1 MGKNSKAR
9 ATKAYEKK
17 QSNKLF
23 WLIAIPLT
31 ALVIK
36 LIVMANTQGGGWL
49 GADGENYLTGVDG
62 LLKDGFFSKEGKLLY
77 WPAGYPIFVW
87 PLAAISIS
95 KFVYFLGLIQSTLF
109 AYATFLFTRELKK
122 TNISFLAVTISLLIT
137 FNPTLSLSTLA
148 VGYEAPV
155 AALLMISMAY
165 LIRDL
170 SAQSDK
176 ISLKNII
183 IIALSLSV
191 SSFLQPRI
199 LLFGVAF
206 IFFWCLKKTGSK
218 ARVQLLG
225 LTLVLVMLFPSVLI
239 LRNIVANDKATIST
253 NLGVTMRIGAG
264 DDATGGYG
272 VPKTPIPCPP
282 KSKGQEVTDNQ
293 IVGCV
298 LKWYLSNPG
307 KAAEL
312 MVNKTVYYWSPWF
325 GPSANGTM
333 ARNPWL
339 KVSPL
344 VGMAKSESGN
354 DLIYGGLGRFISW
367 VWLLG
372 GLLLVGAGLIWL
384 WRLGGIERNMA
395 WLAGIPVILGWLTSL
410 GTIGDHR
417 FRIPQMGLSLFLQ
430 VVGVYGLRRRL
441 KPPA

>member
-49 GADGENYLTGVDG
+49 GADGENYLAAADG
-62 LLKDGFFSKEGKLLY
+62 LLKDGFFSKEGKLIY

-122 TNISFLAVTISLLIT
+122 TNISFLAVAISFLIS

-170 SAQSDK
+170 SAQSDI
-176 ISLKNII
+176 ISLKNTI

-344 VGMAKSESGN
+344 VGIAKSESGN

-367 VWLLG
+367 IWLLG
-372 GLLLVGAGLIWL
+372 ELLLVGAGLIWL

-430 VVGVYGLRRRL
+430 VVGVYGLKRRL

>member
-122 TNISFLAVTISLLIT
+122 TNISFLAVTISFLIT
-137 FNPTLSLSTLA
+137 FNPTLSLSTLV

-307 KAAEL
+307 KAAQL
-312 MVNKTVYYWSPWF
+312 MINKTVYYWSPWF

>member
-122 TNISFLAVTISLLIT
+122 TNISFLAVAISFLIS

-307 KAAEL
+307 KAAQL
-312 MVNKTVYYWSPWF
+312 MINKTVYYWSPWF

-384 WRLGGIERNMA
+384 WRLGGIERSMA

-430 VVGVYGLRRRL
+430 VVGVYGLKRRFKL
-441 KPPA
+441 PA

>member
-122 TNISFLAVTISLLIT
+122 TNISFLAVAISFLIS

-199 LLFGVAF
+199 LLFGFAF
-206 IFFWCLKKTGSK
+206 IFFWCLKKSGSK
-218 ARVQLLG
+218 TRVQLLG

-307 KAAEL
+307 KAAQL
-312 MVNKTVYYWSPWF
+312 MINKTVYYWSPWF

-384 WRLGGIERNMA
+384 WRLGGIERSMA

>member
-9 ATKAYEKK
+9 ATNTYEKK
-17 QSNKLF
+17 QSIKLF
-23 WLIAIPLT
+23 WLIAIPLA

-36 LIVMANTQGGGWL
+36 LIVMANTPGGGWL
-49 GADGENYLTGVDG
+49 GADGENYLTGVVG

-122 TNISFLAVTISLLIT
+122 TNISFLAVTTSFLIT

-206 IFFWCLKKTGSK
+206 IFFWWLKKSGSK

-307 KAAEL
+307 KSAQL
-312 MVNKTVYYWSPWF
+312 MINKTVYYWSPWF

-344 VGMAKSESGN
+344 VGMAKSKSGN

-372 GLLLVGAGLIWL
+372 GLLLVGTGLIWL

-430 VVGVYGLRRRL
+430 VVGVYGLRGRL
-441 KPPA
+441 KPLA

>member
-122 TNISFLAVTISLLIT
+122 TNISFLAVAISFLIS

-307 KAAEL
+307 KAAQL
-312 MVNKTVYYWSPWF
+312 MINKTVYYWSPWF

-430 VVGVYGLRRRL
+430 VVGVYGLKRRFKL
-441 KPPA
+441 PA

>member
-1 MGKNSKAR
+1 MGKHSKAR

-122 TNISFLAVTISLLIT
+122 TNISFLAVTISFLIS

-206 IFFWCLKKTGSK
+206 IFFWCLKKSGSK

-239 LRNIVANDKATIST
+239 LRNIVANDKAAIST

-307 KAAEL
+307 KAAQL
-312 MVNKTVYYWSPWF
+312 MINKTVYYWSPWF

-384 WRLGGIERNMA
+384 WRLGGIERSMA

-430 VVGVYGLRRRL
+430 VVGVYGLKRRFKL
-441 KPPA
+441 PA

>member
-1 MGKNSKAR
+1 MGKNSKSR

-87 PLAAISIS
+87 PLAAFSIS

-122 TNISFLAVTISLLIT
+122 TNISFLAVAISFLIS

-384 WRLGGIERNMA
+384 WRLGGIERSMA

>member
-122 TNISFLAVTISLLIT
+122 TNISFLAVAISFLIS

-307 KAAEL
+307 KAAQL
-312 MVNKTVYYWSPWF
+312 MINKTVYYWSPWF

>member
-122 TNISFLAVTISLLIT
+122 TNISFLAVAISFLIS

-307 KAAEL
+307 KSAQL
-312 MVNKTVYYWSPWF
+312 MINKTVYYWSPWF
-325 GPSANGTM
+325 GPAANGTM

-384 WRLGGIERNMA
+384 WRLGGIERSMA

>member
-9 ATKAYEKK
+9 ATNAYEKK

-23 WLIAIPLT
+23 WLIAIPLA

-36 LIVMANTQGGGWL
+36 LIVMANTPGGGWL

-95 KFVYFLGLIQSTLF
+95 KFVYFLGLIQSTFF

-170 SAQSDK
+170 SVQSDK

-206 IFFWCLKKTGSK
+206 IFFWCLKKSGSK

-307 KAAEL
+307 KSAQL
-312 MVNKTVYYWSPWF
+312 MINKTVYYWSPWF
-325 GPSANGTM
+325 GPAANGTM

-344 VGMAKSESGN
+344 VWMAKSKSGN

-430 VVGVYGLRRRL
+430 GVGVYGLRRRL

>member
-17 QSNKLF
+17 QSNKFF
-23 WLIAIPLT
+23 WLIAIPLS

-122 TNISFLAVTISLLIT
+122 TNISFLAVAISFLIS

-170 SAQSDK
+170 SAQSEK

-183 IIALSLSV
+183 IVALSLSV

-307 KAAEL
+307 KAAQL
-312 MVNKTVYYWSPWF
+312 MINKTVYYWSPWF

-384 WRLGGIERNMA
+384 WRLGGIERSMA

>member
-1 MGKNSKAR
+1 MGKNSKSR

-122 TNISFLAVTISLLIT
+122 TNISFLAVAISFLIS

-312 MVNKTVYYWSPWF
+312 MINKTVYYWSPWF

>member
-307 KAAEL
+307 KAAQL
-312 MVNKTVYYWSPWF
+312 MINKTVYYWSPWF
-325 GPSANGTM
+325 GPAANGTM

-384 WRLGGIERNMA
+384 WRLGGIERSMA

>member
-122 TNISFLAVTISLLIT
+122 TNISFLAVAISFLIS

-312 MVNKTVYYWSPWF
+312 MINKTVYYWSPWF

-384 WRLGGIERNMA
+384 WRLGGIERSMA

>member
-1 MGKNSKAR
+1 MGKNSKSR

-122 TNISFLAVTISLLIT
+122 TNISFLAVAISFLIS

-239 LRNIVANDKATIST
+239 LRNIVANDKATIYT

>member
-1 MGKNSKAR
+1 MGKNSKSR

-23 WLIAIPLT
+23 WLIAIPLS

-49 GADGENYLTGVDG
+49 GADGENYLAAADG
-62 LLKDGFFSKEGKLLY
+62 LLKDGFFSKEGKLIY

-95 KFVYFLGLIQSTLF
+95 KFVYFLGLIQSALF

-122 TNISFLAVTISLLIT
+122 TNISFLAVTISFLIS

-170 SAQSDK
+170 SAQSEK

-239 LRNIVANDKATIST
+239 LRNIVANDKAAIST
-253 NLGVTMRIGAG
+253 NLGATMQIGAG
-264 DDATGGYG
+264 DNATGGYG
-272 VPKTPIPCPP
+272 PP
-282 KSKGQEVTDNQ
+282 DGTITCLPNAKGQEVTDNQ

-307 KAAEL
+307 KAAQL
-312 MVNKTVYYWSPWF
+312 MINKTVYYWSPWF
-325 GPSANGTM
+325 GPAANGTM

-384 WRLGGIERNMA
+384 WRLGGIERSMA

>member
-9 ATKAYEKK
+9 ATNAYEKK

-23 WLIAIPLT
+23 WLIAIPLA

-36 LIVMANTQGGGWL
+36 LIVMANTPGGGWL

-77 WPAGYPIFVW
+77 WPAGYPIFIW

-95 KFVYFLGLIQSTLF
+95 KFVYFLGLIQSTFF

-170 SAQSDK
+170 SVQSDK

-206 IFFWCLKKTGSK
+206 IFFWCLKKSGSK

-307 KAAEL
+307 KSAQL
-312 MVNKTVYYWSPWF
+312 MINKTVYYWSPWF
-325 GPSANGTM
+325 GPAANGTM

-344 VGMAKSESGN
+344 VWMAKSKSGN

-430 VVGVYGLRRRL
+430 GVGVYGLRRRL

>member
-1 MGKNSKAR
+1 MGKNSKTR
-9 ATKAYEKK
+9 AVKAHEKK

-23 WLIAIPLT
+23 WLIAIPVA

-36 LIVMANTQGGGWL
+36 FIVMANTQAGGWL

-62 LLKDGFFSKEGKLLY
+62 LLKDGFFSKEGKLIY

-95 KFVYFLGLIQSTLF
+95 KFVYFIGLIQSTLF
-109 AYATFLFTRELKK
+109 AYATFLFTRELTRTK
-122 TNISFLAVTISLLIT
+122 ISYLAVATSLLIS

-155 AALLMISMAY
+155 AALLMIAVAF
-165 LIRDL
+165 LIKDL
-170 SAQSDK
+170 QAQSDK
-176 ISLKNII
+176 FVLRNIFVV
-183 IIALSLSV
+183 ALSLSI

-199 LLFGVAF
+199 LLFAVAF
-206 IFFWCLKKTGSK
+206 ILFWYLKKSGRKTRG
-218 ARVQLLG
+218 QLLS
-225 LTLVLVMLFPSVLI
+225 LILALVMLFPSVLI
-239 LRNIVANDKATIST
+239 FRNFVANDRATIST

-282 KSKGQEVTDNQ
+282 KVQGQEVTDNQ
-293 IVGCV
+293 IVVCV
-298 LKWYLSNPG
+298 LKWYVGHPG
-307 KAAEL
+307 KATQL
-312 MVNKTVYYWSPWF
+312 MVNKTFYYWSPWF
-325 GPSANGTM
+325 GPAANGTM

-354 DLIYGGLGRFISW
+354 DLIYGGVGKFVSW
-367 VWLLG
+367 VWLIG
-372 GLLLVGAGLIWL
+372 GLLLLASGLIWL
-384 WRLGGIERNMA
+384 WRIGGGERSIA

-430 VVGVYGLRRRL
+430 VAGIYGLGRRFKR
-441 KPPA
+441 PV

>member
-23 WLIAIPLT
+23 WLIAIPLS

-122 TNISFLAVTISLLIT
+122 TNISFLAVTISFLIS

-307 KAAEL
+307 KAAQL
-312 MVNKTVYYWSPWF
+312 MINKTVYYWSPWF

-384 WRLGGIERNMA
+384 WRLGGIERSMA

>member
-23 WLIAIPLT
+23 WLIAIPLA

-122 TNISFLAVTISLLIT
+122 TNISFLAVAISFLIS

-239 LRNIVANDKATIST
+239 LRNIVANDKAAIST

-307 KAAEL
+307 KAAQL
-312 MVNKTVYYWSPWF
+312 MINKTVYYWSPWF
-325 GPSANGTM
+325 GPAANGTM

-344 VGMAKSESGN
+344 VGIAKSESGN

-384 WRLGGIERNMA
+384 WRLGGIERSMA

>member
-239 LRNIVANDKATIST
+239 LRNIVANDKAAIST

-307 KAAEL
+307 KAAQL
-312 MVNKTVYYWSPWF
+312 MINKTVYYWSPWF

-384 WRLGGIERNMA
+384 WRLGGIERSMA

>member
-9 ATKAYEKK
+9 ATNAYEKK

-23 WLIAIPLT
+23 WLIAIPLA

-36 LIVMANTQGGGWL
+36 LIVMANTPGGGWL

-95 KFVYFLGLIQSTLF
+95 KFVYFLGLIQSTFF

-170 SAQSDK
+170 SVQSDK

-206 IFFWCLKKTGSK
+206 IFFWCLKKSGSK

-307 KAAEL
+307 KSAQL
-312 MVNKTVYYWSPWF
+312 MINKTVYYWSPWF
-325 GPSANGTM
+325 GPAANGTM

-344 VGMAKSESGN
+344 VWMAKSKSGN

-372 GLLLVGAGLIWL
+372 GLLLVGTGLIWL

-430 VVGVYGLRRRL
+430 GVGVYGLRRRL

>member
-191 SSFLQPRI
+191 SSFLQP
-199 LLFGVAF
+199 
-206 IFFWCLKKTGSK
+206 
-218 ARVQLLG
+218 
-225 LTLVLVMLFPSVLI
+225 
-239 LRNIVANDKATIST
+239 TI
-253 NLGVTMRIGAG
+253 
-264 DDATGGYG
+264 
-272 VPKTPIPCPP
+272 
-282 KSKGQEVTDNQ
+282 
-293 IVGCV
+293 
-298 LKWYLSNPG
+298 
-307 KAAEL
+307 
-312 MVNKTVYYWSPWF
+312 
-325 GPSANGTM
+325 
-333 ARNPWL
+333 
-339 KVSPL
+339 
-344 VGMAKSESGN
+344 
-354 DLIYGGLGRFISW
+354 
-367 VWLLG
+367 
-372 GLLLVGAGLIWL
+372 
-384 WRLGGIERNMA
+384 
-395 WLAGIPVILGWLTSL
+395 
-410 GTIGDHR
+410 
-417 FRIPQMGLSLFLQ
+417 
-430 VVGVYGLRRRL
+430 
-441 KPPA
+441 

>member
-9 ATKAYEKK
+9 TTKAYEKK
-17 QSNKLF
+17 QSIKLF

-36 LIVMANTQGGGWL
+36 LIVMANTPGGGWL

-122 TNISFLAVTISLLIT
+122 TNISFLAVATSFLIT

-176 ISLKNII
+176 ISIKNII
-183 IIALSLSV
+183 IIAFSLSV
-191 SSFLQPRI
+191 SSFFQPRI
-199 LLFGVAF
+199 LLFGVVF
-206 IFFWCLKKTGSK
+206 IFFWCLKKSGSK

-225 LTLVLVMLFPSVLI
+225 LTLVLVMVFPSVLI

-307 KAAEL
+307 KSAQL
-312 MVNKTVYYWSPWF
+312 MINKTVYYWSPWF
-325 GPSANGTM
+325 GPAANGTM

-344 VGMAKSESGN
+344 VWIAKSESGN

-372 GLLLVGAGLIWL
+372 GLLLVSAGLIWL

>member
-122 TNISFLAVTISLLIT
+122 TNISFLAVAISFLIS

-176 ISLKNII
+176 ISLKNIV

-199 LLFGVAF
+199 LLFGFAF
-206 IFFWCLKKTGSK
+206 IFFWCLKKSGSK
-218 ARVQLLG
+218 TRFQLLG

-307 KAAEL
+307 KAAQL
-312 MVNKTVYYWSPWF
+312 MINKTVYYWSPWF

-384 WRLGGIERNMA
+384 WRLGGIERSMA

>member
-1 MGKNSKAR
+1 MGKNSKSR

-307 KAAEL
+307 KAAQL
-312 MVNKTVYYWSPWF
+312 MINKTVYYWSPWF

-384 WRLGGIERNMA
+384 WRLGGIERSMA

>member
-9 ATKAYEKK
+9 ATKAHEKK

-49 GADGENYLTGVDG
+49 GADGENYLAAADG
-62 LLKDGFFSKEGKLLY
+62 LLKDGFFSKEGKLIY

-95 KFVYFLGLIQSTLF
+95 KFVYFLGLIQSALF

-122 TNISFLAVTISLLIT
+122 TNISFLAVTISFLIS

-170 SAQSDK
+170 SAQSEK

-239 LRNIVANDKATIST
+239 LRNIVANDKAAIST
-253 NLGVTMRIGAG
+253 NLGVTMQIGAG
-264 DDATGGYG
+264 DNATGGYG
-272 VPKTPIPCPP
+272 PP
-282 KSKGQEVTDNQ
+282 DGTITCLPNAKGQEVTDNQ

-307 KAAEL
+307 KAAQL
-312 MVNKTVYYWSPWF
+312 MINKTVYYWSPWF
-325 GPSANGTM
+325 GPLANGTM

-354 DLIYGGLGRFISW
+354 GLIYGGLGRFISW

-372 GLLLVGAGLIWL
+372 GLLLVGTGLIWL

>member
-122 TNISFLAVTISLLIT
+122 TNISFLAVTISFLIT
-137 FNPTLSLSTLA
+137 FNPTLSLSTLV

-176 ISLKNII
+176 MSLKNII

-239 LRNIVANDKATIST
+239 LRNIVANDKAAIST

-307 KAAEL
+307 KAAQL
-312 MVNKTVYYWSPWF
+312 MINKTVYYWSPWF
-325 GPSANGTM
+325 GPAANGTM

-384 WRLGGIERNMA
+384 WRLGGIERSMA

>member
-1 MGKNSKAR
+1 MGKNSKSR

-122 TNISFLAVTISLLIT
+122 TNISFLAVAISFLIS

>member
-23 WLIAIPLT
+23 WLIAIPLS

-122 TNISFLAVTISLLIT
+122 TNISFLVVAISFLIS

-307 KAAEL
+307 KAAQL
-312 MVNKTVYYWSPWF
+312 MINKTVYYWSPWF

-344 VGMAKSESGN
+344 VGIAKSESGN

-367 VWLLG
+367 IWLLG

-384 WRLGGIERNMA
+384 WRLGGIERSMA

>member
-1 MGKNSKAR
+1 MGKNSKSR

-23 WLIAIPLT
+23 WLIAIPLS

-170 SAQSDK
+170 SAQSEK

-307 KAAEL
+307 KAAQL
-312 MVNKTVYYWSPWF
+312 MINKTVYYWSPWF

-384 WRLGGIERNMA
+384 WRLGGIERSMA

>member
-122 TNISFLAVTISLLIT
+122 TNISFLAVAISFLIS

-183 IIALSLSV
+183 IIALSFSV

-282 KSKGQEVTDNQ
+282 KSEGQEVTDNQ

-307 KAAEL
+307 KAAQL
-312 MVNKTVYYWSPWF
+312 MINKTVYYWSPWF

-367 VWLLG
+367 VWLMG

-384 WRLGGIERNMA
+384 WRLGGIERSMA

>member
-307 KAAEL
+307 KAAQL
-312 MVNKTVYYWSPWF
+312 MINKTVYYWSPWF

-384 WRLGGIERNMA
+384 WRLGGIERSMA

>member
-23 WLIAIPLT
+23 WLIAIPLS

-176 ISLKNII
+176 IFIKNII
-183 IIALSLSV
+183 IIAFSLSV

-199 LLFGVAF
+199 LLFGFAF

-307 KAAEL
+307 KSAQL
-312 MVNKTVYYWSPWF
+312 MINKTVYYWSPWF

-384 WRLGGIERNMA
+384 WRLGGIERSMA

>member
-9 ATKAYEKK
+9 AARAPEKK
-17 QSNKLF
+17 QKNKLF
-23 WLIAIPLT
+23 WLIAIPMT
-31 ALVIK
+31 ALIIK
-36 LIVMANTQGGGWL
+36 FIVMANTQAGGWL

-62 LLKDGFFSKEGKLLY
+62 LLKDGFFSKEGKLIY

-109 AYATFLFTRELKK
+109 AYATFLFSRELRR
-122 TNISFLAVTISLLIT
+122 TRISHLAITASLLIS

-155 AALLMISMAY
+155 AALLMIAVAF
-165 LIRDL
+165 LIQDL
-170 SAQSDK
+170 HVQSDK
-176 ISLKNII
+176 FVLRNIFI
-183 IIALSLSV
+183 VALFLSI

-199 LLFGVAF
+199 LLFAITF
-206 IFFWCLKKTGSK
+206 ILFWCLKKSGRKTRG
-218 ARVQLLG
+218 QLLG
-225 LTLVLVMLFPSVLI
+225 LTLALVMLFPSVLI
-239 LRNIVANDKATIST
+239 FRNIVANDKATIST

-272 VPKTPIPCPP
+272 VPNTPIPCAP
-282 KSKGQEVTDNQ
+282 KVKGQEVTDNQ
-293 IVGCV
+293 IVVCV
-298 LKWYLSNPG
+298 LKWYVGHPG
-307 KAAEL
+307 KAIQL
-312 MVNKTVYYWSPWF
+312 MVNKTFYYWSPWF
-325 GPSANGTM
+325 GPAANGTM

-354 DLIYGGLGRFISW
+354 DLIYGGIGKFVSW
-367 VWLLG
+367 TWLFG
-372 GLLLVGAGLIWL
+372 GLLLLASGLIWL
-384 WRLGGIERNMA
+384 WRIGGVERSIA
-395 WLAGIPVILGWLTSL
+395 WVAGIPVILGWLTSL

-430 VVGVYGLRRRL
+430 VAGIYGVSRRFKRL
-441 KPPA
+441 V

>member
-23 WLIAIPLT
+23 WLIAIPLS

-122 TNISFLAVTISLLIT
+122 TNISFLAVAISFLIS

-307 KAAEL
+307 KAAQL
-312 MVNKTVYYWSPWF
+312 MINKTVYYWSPWF

>member
-95 KFVYFLGLIQSTLF
+95 KFVYFLGLIQSALF

-122 TNISFLAVTISLLIT
+122 TNISFLAVTISFLIS

-170 SAQSDK
+170 SAQSEK

-307 KAAEL
+307 KAAQL
-312 MVNKTVYYWSPWF
+312 MINKTVYYWSPWF

-344 VGMAKSESGN
+344 VGIAKSESGN

-372 GLLLVGAGLIWL
+372 GLLLVSAGLIWL

>member
-1 MGKNSKAR
+1 MGKNSKSR

-206 IFFWCLKKTGSK
+206 IFLVSK
-218 ARVQLLG
+218 ENWEQ
-225 LTLVLVMLFPSVLI
+225 S
-239 LRNIVANDKATIST
+239 
-253 NLGVTMRIGAG
+253 
-264 DDATGGYG
+264 
-272 VPKTPIPCPP
+272 
-282 KSKGQEVTDNQ
+282 
-293 IVGCV
+293 
-298 LKWYLSNPG
+298 
-307 KAAEL
+307 
-312 MVNKTVYYWSPWF
+312 
-325 GPSANGTM
+325 
-333 ARNPWL
+333 
-339 KVSPL
+339 
-344 VGMAKSESGN
+344 
-354 DLIYGGLGRFISW
+354 
-367 VWLLG
+367 
-372 GLLLVGAGLIWL
+372 
-384 WRLGGIERNMA
+384 
-395 WLAGIPVILGWLTSL
+395 
-410 GTIGDHR
+410 
-417 FRIPQMGLSLFLQ
+417 
-430 VVGVYGLRRRL
+430 
-441 KPPA
+441 